1 MKLATRIQT
10 AALTI
15 TAAALVTPGATAQD
29 TVDIGFK
36 SVGRGQPLSTGV
48 HDAKEVGPAW
58 MGGFFPGR
66 PRTEQTLDGFR
77 PGNLPEGIEPLPTD
91 VFTSNDFYAD
101 KALWS
106 DPHYF
111 RCNSPA
117 ATEMQRGIV
126 FPECRAPSTDCRARS
141 GSMDDRIPLRWHG
154 IPRTGSPQV
163 FGKATHC
170 GSRRHISPRVCSR
183 GMACL
188 RATRRILP
196 PAG

>member
-1 MKLATRIQT
+1 M
-10 AALTI
+10 
-15 TAAALVTPGATAQD
+15 TPGATAQD

-36 SVGRGQPLSTGV
+36 SVGRGRPLSTGV
-48 HDAKEVGPAW
+48 HDVKEVGPAW

-77 PGNLPEGIEPLPTD
+77 PGNLPEGIKPLPTD

-101 KALWS
+101 KALWT

-126 FPECRAPSTDCRARS
+126 FPN
-141 GSMDDRIPLRWHG
+141 PLITTNNTADGVWGHCD
-154 IPRTGSPQV
+154 IDYPREAIVSPYGFAMAEAHYEALLAEAKQRGTLKNYTFKDFPAV
-163 FGKATHC
+163 DWNGVY
-170 GSRRHISPRVCSR
+170 PRPIFAANAQQNWYWLAHS
-183 GMACL
+183 
-188 RATRRILP
+188 
-196 PAG
+196 